1 MIKVLSPGTDVTIE
15 QASIPAKIT
24 SVNIHA
30 DHVRYEVT
38 YYVDYSQRTAT
49 VAENELQVNT
59 RNKKMIVGFK

>member
-15 QASIPAKIT
+15 QANIPGKIAT
-24 SVNIHA
+24 VNIHA

-38 YYVDYSQRTAT
+38 YYVDYAMRTAT

-59 RNKKMIVGFK
+59 KNKKMIVGFK

>member
-15 QASIPAKIT
+15 QANIPGKIS

-38 YYVDYSQRTAT
+38 YYVDYSMRTAT
-49 VAENELQVNT
+49 LSEGELQVNT
-59 RNKKMIVGFK
+59 KNKKMIVGFK